1 MYTILNQK
9 GEKVAQIQN
18 MMIMDLSQEQVL
30 GILIGD
36 CFFGRQN
43 KVIGKIFNKT
53 AYLINGEIV
62 GKVINNTEFKNIAL
76 KKSQM
81 QAAWD
86 ILSNIKEHT
95 STWIVESNK
104 WSEKPLLFHLL

>member
-9 GEKVAQIQN
+9 GEKVAHIQN

-62 GKVINNTEFKNIAL
+62 GKVVNNVEFKNIAL
-76 KKSQM
+76 KKAQM

-86 ILSNIKEHT
+86 ILSNIKEHI

-104 WSEKPLLFHLL
+104 WAEKPLLFHLL

>member
-9 GEKVAQIQN
+9 GEKIAYIQN
-18 MMIMDLSQEQVL
+18 RMIMDLSLEQVL

-36 CFFGRQN
+36 CFFGRKQN
-43 KVIGKIFNKT
+43 VIGKIFNKT

-62 GKVINNTEFKNIAL
+62 GKVVNNDDHKNMPL
-76 KKSQM
+76 KKVQM

-86 ILSNIKEHT
+86 ILTNIKEHT
-95 STWIVESNK
+95 STWILETNK
-104 WSEKPLLFHLL
+104 WSEKPFLFHLL